1 MAQTEINILEIDSWD
16 SRFQSGVAR
25 YLDVLGAHM
34 PPNVRVLQ
42 ILFHYAPDVTD
53 VRIIPS
59 QNELHV
65 WHPAGFASQT
75 LYEAVMAMWGAR
87 LSALPNLIVKC
98 NCLGTENL
106 AYLIRSRVHCRV
118 VGVLHCVPPAPNVPN
133 GAKPYNPYFNMDWI
147 ISVCGCAQSFLD
159 AVQNTRPVT
168 VIYNGIERPTGA
180 PNKKTDDVFRFVW
193 VHGWAPHKGLP
204 QIIPAIAQI
213 ASQHKIEVLVLGGGA
228 PDDKIRAQIADLPI
242 RQIGLVTDP
251 AELNKYYQMADC
263 ALFASPSEAC
273 PFAGIEAMAN
283 QLPIIST
290 DAPGLTEMFGRAAV
304 WVPLNEQRQVNADAY
319 ATQMRRMITDGRLRT
334 RCAVL
339 GYGRYL
345 ERYTVKK
352 MARDTLR
359 LYNRL
364 ITTIK

>member
-1 MAQTEINILEIDSWD
+1 M
-16 SRFQSGVAR
+16 
-25 YLDVLGAHM
+25 
-34 PPNVRVLQ
+34 
-42 ILFHYAPDVTD
+42 
-53 VRIIPS
+53 
-59 QNELHV
+59 
-65 WHPAGFASQT
+65 
-75 LYEAVMAMWGAR
+75 
-87 LSALPNLIVKC
+87 
-98 NCLGTENL
+98 
-106 AYLIRSRVHCRV
+106 
-118 VGVLHCVPPAPNVPN
+118 
-133 GAKPYNPYFNMDWI
+133 
-147 ISVCGCAQSFLD
+147 CGCAQSFLD

-193 VHGWAPHKGLP
+193 VHGWAPHKGLV